1 MVHIGTLMNLMKLF
15 EIIGVIPK
23 GETSEYQENVW
34 KKVHKAAPEM

>member
-1 MVHIGTLMNLMKLF
+1 MKLF